1 MACTIR
7 QMCDFAGWPVS
18 GWLSPGGIPC
28 LGPVFRR
35 GYRVRAKSSSFPT
48 PAVIDVHITPDVGA
62 ISSAPRAPVANR
74 AHRRNHLSRSAT
86 GRSRGAITRLD
97 VGMGLFGEHARSISE
112 LFWSDGGRMRGRAR
126 DRLAWSRPD
135 RAPRLALLL
144 WRSRGK
150 GRCRSRALPV
160 DPSSLF
166 ASPHSTWFVQRD
178 RPRIGCGDD
187 QRRVFA
193 QGQQHQLMRCHEK
206 SVGESKTRLRSFPR
220 RAHSTSAN
228 G

>member
-7 QMCDFAGWPVS
+7 QMCDFAGWPVL

-35 GYRVRAKSSSFPT
+35 GYRVRAKSSSFST

-150 GRCRSRALPV
+150 VSAVPERCPSIRVHYSPPRTQPGLSSVTAPASAVVMTSVACSLKANNISSCAATKNRSE
-160 DPSSLF
+160 S
-166 ASPHSTWFVQRD
+166 
-178 RPRIGCGDD
+178 
-187 QRRVFA
+187 RRR
-193 QGQQHQLMRCHEK
+193 G
-206 SVGESKTRLRSFPR
+206 
-220 RAHSTSAN
+220 
-228 G
+228 